1 MLEEDSESDERDGDP
16 EPPAKYKLKVAMRGK
31 EPWDF
36 TRCFH
41 GWVDRSKS

>member
-1 MLEEDSESDERDGDP
+1 MLEEDEENDEKDG
-16 EPPAKYKLKVAMRGK
+16 EQVPPPKHKLKVAMRSK
-31 EPWDF
+31 EPRDF